1 MEKDSIFTAPKRRVK
16 FLRKLGTRSFLLTA
30 LFGLLLGGGAILLGY
45 SIYSNNADEFYS
57 SSAIRIGSCAADQVD
72 KESAKTLRDA
82 VMLLYYDNID
92 YDMKDDDEIYDMYQ
106 EIKKKGDALVMS
118 SYLDCFE
125 DVEETLREFRDAT
138 PENDYIYYV
147 DYDPEQDNIVFIA
160 DIRDNIRSKDKD
172 YFCPGSVWELEDKA
186 FELMTSK
193 EGKGYTVYS
202 IGGGMV
208 VTKLCE
214 VVSEEGEELGYIGVD
229 TFLSDVVS
237 NKHRFLLFFFIF
249 IGILDLLL
257 SYVMMMILKHSI
269 VRPVEKLEQGGH
281 EFINRLGTEI
291 TSAPHYFANL
301 GLYTGDEIENL
312 WLTMADLEINIAVSM
327 KTIKKMTSEKERA
340 EAELAL
346 ANQIQRSMLPSVFP
360 AFPDRNEFD
369 LYADMV
375 PAKNVGGDLY
385 DFFLID
391 EDHLALV
398 IGDVSGKGI
407 TAALFMVMAKHLIKS
422 QTMADGAD
430 PVKIFTA
437 VNSMLME
444 ENEAMLFVTAFLGIL
459 TLSTGHMVSANA
471 GHEYPAVR
479 RKDGLFYYEQ
489 DAHAMPLAI
498 RKKNKFVEHELT
510 LQPGDTLYLFTDG
523 ITEAS
528 NKDEEMFQKERL
540 LEVLNENPDAGPREL
555 DILVRQRVSE
565 FVADAEQFDDMTT
578 LCLKYYGPQVDLGDG
593 SEGSQ
598 L

>member
-57 SSAIRIGSCAADQVD
+57 SSAIRIGSCVADQVD

-106 EIKKKGDALVMS
+106 EIRKKGDALVSS
-118 SYLDCFE
+118 SYMDCFE

-147 DYDPEQDNIVFIA
+147 DYDPEQNNMVFIT
-160 DIRDNIRSKDKD
+160 DIRDNIRSEDKD
-172 YFCPGSVWELEDKA
+172 YFCPGSVWEVDDKA

-214 VVSEEGEELGYIGVD
+214 VVSEEGEALGYIGVD

-237 NKHRFLLFFFIF
+237 NKHRFLFFFFIV

-479 RKDGLFYYEQ
+479 RKDGLFYYEE

-528 NKDEEMFQKERL
+528 DKDEEMFQKERL
-540 LEVLNENPDAGPREL
+540 LEVLNEDPDAGPREL
-555 DILVRQRVSE
+555 DIRVRQRVSE

-578 LCLKYYGPQVDLGDG
+578 LCLKYYGPGG
-593 SEGSQ
+593 RE
-598 L
+598 

>member
-57 SSAIRIGSCAADQVD
+57 SSAIRIGSCVADQVD

-106 EIKKKGDALVMS
+106 EIRKKGDALVSS
-118 SYLDCFE
+118 SYMDCFE

-147 DYDPEQDNIVFIA
+147 DYDPEQNNMVFIT
-160 DIRDNIRSKDKD
+160 DIRDNIRSEDKD
-172 YFCPGSVWELEDKA
+172 YFCPGSVWEVDDKA

-214 VVSEEGEELGYIGVD
+214 VVSEEGEALGYIGVD

-237 NKHRFLLFFFIF
+237 NKHRFLLFFFIV

-291 TSAPHYFANL
+291 TSAPHFFANL

-479 RKDGLFYYEQ
+479 RKDGLFYYEE

-528 NKDEEMFQKERL
+528 DKDEEMFQKERL
-540 LEVLNENPDAGPREL
+540 LEVLNEDPDAGPREL
-555 DILVRQRVSE
+555 DIRVRQRVSE
-565 FVADAEQFDDMTT
+565 FVANAEQFDDMTT
-578 LCLKYYGPQVDLGDG
+578 LCLKYYGPGG
-593 SEGSQ
+593 RE
-598 L
+598 

>member
-57 SSAIRIGSCAADQVD
+57 SSAIRIGSCVADQVD

-106 EIKKKGDALVMS
+106 ELKKKGDALVSS
-118 SYLDCFE
+118 SYMDCFE

-147 DYDPEQDNIVFIA
+147 DYDPEQNNMVFIT
-160 DIRDNIRSKDKD
+160 DIRDNIRSEDKD
-172 YFCPGSVWELEDKA
+172 YFCPGSVWEVDDKA
-186 FELMTSK
+186 FELMTNM

-202 IGGGMV
+202 TGGGMV
-208 VTKLCE
+208 VTKLSE
-214 VVSEEGEELGYIGVD
+214 VVSEEGEALGYIGVD

-237 NKHRFLLFFFIF
+237 NKHRFLFFFFIV

-269 VRPVEKLEQGGH
+269 VRPVEKLEQGGQ

-479 RKDGLFYYEQ
+479 RKDGLFYYEE

-528 NKDEEMFQKERL
+528 DKDEEMFQKERL
-540 LEVLNENPDAGPREL
+540 LEVLNEDPDAGPREL
-555 DILVRQRVSE
+555 DIRVRQRVSE

-578 LCLKYYGPQVDLGDG
+578 LCLKYFGPQKKLVD
-593 SEGSQ
+593 E
-598 L
+598 

>member
-1 MEKDSIFTAPKRRVK
+1 MEKDSIFTAPKKRVRI
-16 FLRKLGTRSFLLTA
+16 LRKLGTRSFLLTA
-30 LFGLLLGGGAILLGY
+30 LFGVLLGGGAILIGY
-45 SIYSNNADEFYS
+45 FMYSNNADNFYA
-57 SSAIRIGSCAADQVD
+57 SSAVRIGCCAAAQVD
-72 KESAKTLRDA
+72 REDAKILRDA
-82 VMLLYYDNID
+82 VMSVYNENMDD
-92 YDMKDDDEIYDMYQ
+92 SREDDEDRDEMYH
-106 EIKKKGDALVMS
+106 EIRKEADILVNS
-118 SYLDCFE
+118 SCSDCFA
-125 DVEETLREFRDAT
+125 DVEELLRGFRDST

-147 DYDPEQDNIVFIA
+147 DYDPEHSNVVFIT
-160 DIRDNIRSKDKD
+160 DIRDDSENKD
-172 YFCPGSVWELEDKA
+172 YFCPGTVWEIDDKA
-186 FELMTSK
+186 FELMTDV

-202 IGGGMV
+202 TGGGMV

-214 VVSEEGEELGYIGVD
+214 IKDKDGESLGYIGVD

-237 NKHRFLLFFFIF
+237 NKHRFLLFYCIV

-257 SYVMMMILKHSI
+257 SYVMMMILNRSI
-269 VRPVEKLEQGGH
+269 VKPVKKLEQGGH

-291 TSAPHYFANL
+291 TSAPHFFADL

-312 WLTMADLEINIAVSM
+312 WLTMSDLEINIAVSM

-346 ANQIQRSMLPSVFP
+346 ANRIQRSMLPSVFP

-437 VNSMLME
+437 VNSMLVE

-459 TLSTGHMVSANA
+459 TLSTGRMVSANA

-479 RKDGLFYYEQ
+479 RKDGLFYYEE
-489 DAHAMPLAI
+489 DVHALPLATRMKSKI
-498 RKKNKFVEHELT
+498 VEHELI

-540 LEVLNENPDAGPREL
+540 LEVLNEEPDAGPREL
-555 DILVRQRVSE
+555 DIRVRQRVTE
-565 FVADAEQFDDMTT
+565 FVGGAEQFDDMTT

-593 SEGSQ
+593 VMGP
-598 L
+598 

>member
-1 MEKDSIFTAPKRRVK
+1 MEKDGIFTAPKRRVK

-57 SSAIRIGSCAADQVD
+57 SSAIRIGSCVADQVD

-160 DIRDNIRSKDKD
+160 DIRDNTKYKDKD

-214 VVSEEGEELGYIGVD
+214 VVSEDGEELGYIGVD

-391 EDHLALV
+391 DDHLALV

-430 PVKIFTA
+430 PEKIFTA
-437 VNSMLME
+437 VNQMLME

-459 TLSTGHMVSANA
+459 TLSTGHMVSATA

-528 NKDEEMFQKERL
+528 DKDEEMFQKERL
-540 LEVLNENPDAGPREL
+540 LEVLNENPDAEPREL
-555 DILVRQRVSE
+555 DILVRQRISE

>member
-57 SSAIRIGSCAADQVD
+57 SSAIRIGSCVADQVD

-106 EIKKKGDALVMS
+106 EIKKKGDALVSS
-118 SYLDCFE
+118 SYMDCFE

-147 DYDPEQDNIVFIA
+147 DYDPEQNNMVFIT

-172 YFCPGSVWELEDKA
+172 YFCPGSVWEVDDKA
-186 FELMTSK
+186 FELMTNM

-202 IGGGMV
+202 TGGGMV

-237 NKHRFLLFFFIF
+237 NKHRFLLFFFIV

-257 SYVMMMILKHSI
+257 SYVMMMILNRSI
-269 VRPVEKLEQGGH
+269 VKPVKKLEQGGH

-360 AFPDRNEFD
+360 AFPERKEFD

-391 EDHLALV
+391 EDHLAIV

-422 QTMADGAD
+422 QTMADGSD
-430 PVKIFTA
+430 PVQIFEA
-437 VNSMLME
+437 VNQMLME

-459 TLSTGHMVSANA
+459 TISTGYMVSANA

-489 DAHAMPLAI
+489 DAHALPLAI
-498 RKKNKFVEHELT
+498 RKNNKFVKHELT
-510 LQPGDTLYLFTDG
+510 LQPGDTLYIFTDG

-528 NKDEEMFQKERL
+528 DKDEKMFQKERL

-555 DILVRQRVSE
+555 DIRVRQRVSE

-578 LCLKYYGPQVDLGDG
+578 LCLKYFGPQKELVD
-593 SEGSQ
+593 E
-598 L
+598 